1 MSSQAFNTTYDGMRV
16 RDAVHGDI
24 LIPGKFL
31 RIVDSREFQRLRR
44 VRQLATAQY
53 AFPGADHTRFA
64 HSLGTFHV
72 MQQIITHFERYFRD
86 LGYPNYIDSHE
97 RDLVL
102 AASLLHDLGHTPFSH
117 ALEDTMPNA
126 KKIPHEKW
134 TTDLIRD
141 DKKGSL
147 KKILEDEFGPN
158 SAKDVA
164 DLILLQHDD
173 SDDPF
178 FPAAEVRLRN
188 IFHSLISSQIDADR
202 LDYIRRDSVSTG
214 FSYGL
219 IDIDRLISGLRIGIL
234 DNGDAVVCVAQD
246 HLPDMEGYLYAR
258 YQMYRNI
265 YLAPFKML
273 TEELLRKI
281 IRCVY
286 ELYEHDKLDISA
298 IPSSFQA
305 ALQQPTMDNEDFL
318 RLDDYVVMGAVKDW
332 AGLTG
337 KETEILA
344 RLCQCLVERRGFK
357 GYTFVDLKP
366 DTLRTFQE
374 DLTNAVKAYMRT
386 DLPNEL
392 KERRTEDWI
401 RSFPFLVLKLEHP
414 HLYKQGRDSIYILEN
429 SGRLAEISECS
440 SLVRSFVEAEKK
452 DRLAS
457 VGAIYFNADMLDLYL
472 QQEDIFPQ
480 LSTEQISRIKTEVE
494 QMFTNRT
501 ARNSIEIEKKYH
513 IPTVSSSKDWAKL
526 QQEMRDLLI
535 GQHYTVE
542 PSGNEALSAP
552 VVQTDYYLDDSEDSL
567 FRHHTTLR
575 VRIRKDKAEM
585 TCKKPVDGSASCGGK
600 GQMERYEFA
609 RALKNADL
617 SQEGALFRREDA
629 QTFIR
634 EYLDGIVECTSL
646 EETICVINERAKY
659 RVRKQTSSDGL
670 PQLEEKYELAFDKV
684 TYKNARNNKSCSEY
698 QIELELKSDPVTR
711 FNMQW
716 LTDLIEQKLSRW
728 GLDVMTDSKYERAR
742 RFTS

>member
-16 RDAVHGDI
+16 RDTVHGDI

-64 HSLGTFHV
+64 HSLGTFHI

-86 LGYPNYIDSHE
+86 LGYPQYIDAHE

-117 ALEDTMPNA
+117 ALEDAMPNA

-134 TTDLIRD
+134 TTDLIQD
-141 DKKGSL
+141 PNGSL
-147 KKILEDEFGPN
+147 KRILEDAFGAN

-164 DLILLQHDD
+164 DLILLQHDE
-173 SDDPF
+173 SDGPF
-178 FPAAEVRLRN
+178 FPASEVKLRN

-202 LDYIRRDSVSTG
+202 LDYIRRDSISTG

-219 IDIDRLISGLRIGIL
+219 IDIDRLISGLCIGIL
-234 DNGDAVVCVAQD
+234 DNGEAVVCVAQD
-246 HLPDMEGYLYAR
+246 HLSDVEGYLYAR

-265 YLAPFKML
+265 YLSPFKML

-298 IPSSFQA
+298 IPRSFKA
-305 ALQQPTMDNEDFL
+305 ALQQPAMDSKDFL

-337 KETEILA
+337 KDTRILA
-344 RLCQCLVERRGFK
+344 ELCQCLVERRGFK
-357 GYTFVDLKP
+357 GYTFVDLEA

-374 DLTNAVKAYMRT
+374 DLSNALKAQMRP
-386 DLPNEL
+386 DLPGEFSG
-392 KERRTEDWI
+392 RSTEDWI
-401 RSFPFLVLKLEHP
+401 RAFPFLVLKVERP
-414 HLYKQGRDSIYILEN
+414 QLYKMGRDSIYILEN

-440 SLVRSFVEAEKK
+440 GLVRSFVEAGEN
-452 DRLAS
+452 DRRAL

-472 QQEDIFPQ
+472 RQEDIFPQ
-480 LSTEQISRIKTEVE
+480 LSAEQISRIKAEVE
-494 QMFTNRT
+494 QMFTSRT

-513 IPTVSSSKDWAKL
+513 ISAVSSCADWTKL
-526 QQEMRDLLI
+526 QRELKDLLTD
-535 GQHYTVE
+535 QHYTVE
-542 PSGNEALSAP
+542 TSGNEALSAP
-552 VVQTDYYLDDSEDSL
+552 VTQTDYYLDDSGDNL

-629 QTFIR
+629 QAFIR
-634 EYLDGIVECTSL
+634 EYLDGIVECKSL

-659 RVRKQTSSDGL
+659 LVRKQTSSDGL

-684 TYKNARNNKSCSEY
+684 TYKNARNNKSYSEY
-698 QIELELKSDPVTR
+698 QVELELKSDPVTR

-716 LTDLIEQKLSRW
+716 LTDLIEKELSRW
-728 GLDVMTDSKYERAR
+728 ELETMTDSKYERAR